1 MPVNLNLLPTELS
14 VSKSLGALLK
24 TLRAVGVI
32 AVAAFLVFGI
42 GVAAYF
48 IVVKV
53 TLDGLNTKVT
63 VLKNQVTANEQS
75 EQQVILLKDRLAKI
89 SSVQN
94 LPSLLPNLSAV
105 KPTFTNLSA
114 VSAISQMQVDATGF
128 NLTLNIKTNSDLTV
142 FLATVR
148 NPDVFKTA
156 GLTAFS
162 LNPTTG
168 YSLTVQTVKK

>member
-24 TLRAVGVI
+24 TLRAIGVI

-42 GVAAYF
+42 GIAAYF
-48 IVVKV
+48 IVVQV
-53 TLDGLNTKVT
+53 TLNGINTKVT
-63 VLKNQVTANEQS
+63 TLKNQVTANEQS

-89 SSVQN
+89 TSIQN
-94 LPSLLPNLSAV
+94 LPSLLPNLIAV
-105 KPTFTNLSA
+105 EPTFINLSA
-114 VSAISQMQVDATGF
+114 DSAISQMQVGTAGV
-128 NLTLNIKTNSDLTV
+128 NLTLNIKTNSDLTA
-142 FLATVR
+142 FLASVR
-148 NPDVFKTA
+148 NPDVFKTV

-162 LNPTTG
+162 LNPAIG

>member
-1 MPVNLNLLPTELS
+1 MPVNLNLLPPELS
-14 VSKSLGALLK
+14 VSKSLDALLK

-32 AVAAFLVFGI
+32 AAVAFLVFGI

-48 IVVKV
+48 IVVTV
-53 TLDGLNTKVT
+53 TLNGLNTKVT

-89 SSVQN
+89 TSVQN
-94 LPSLLPNLSAV
+94 LPSLLPNLIAIE
-105 KPTFTNLSA
+105 PTFTNLSTS
-114 VSAISQMQVDATGF
+114 SAISQMQVDAAGA
-128 NLTLNIKTNSDLTV
+128 NLTMDIKTNSDLTT
-142 FLATVR
+142 FLTSVR

-162 LNPTTG
+162 LNPAIG
-168 YSLTVQTVKK
+168 YSLTVQMVKK